1 MTDWKQS
8 VTERVR
14 QYDMLPPGSIV
25 LCAVSGGIDSVFLL
39 HLLNQ
44 LRAEYRFSLVCA
56 HYDHQLRG
64 EDSRRDAD
72 FVRALCETWEIPF
85 VLGGGD
91 VLSESKRRKQGIEET
106 ARQMRYAFLYETAER
121 LGAERI
127 AVGHNADDNIETLLL
142 HLVRGCGLQGLA
154 GMSPRQGALIRPLLT
169 LDRATIQAESERLGL
184 SHMEDA
190 TNADER
196 FSRNRLRRQVLPV
209 LKELNPRLAETMTA
223 NTARFAADNDYL
235 DLLAAP
241 LLTDARQT
249 PEGVT
254 VALPPIAQAPEPLA
268 LRALRQLLALT
279 PQGSTDCSAAHLE
292 SLLALCRGD
301 DPSAEVHLPHGLTAR
316 REYDL
321 LILSNE
327 TPPPRWE
334 PFSPKQGENPI
345 PGTGWVVT
353 LTVPPWR
360 GLLLR
365 PRQTGDALT
374 LPSGHTRSLKRL
386 CIDRKIPR
394 RLRDTLPVA
403 VDELGVVC
411 AAPFGSNLSH
421 PHQAHIQITKKE
433 IDGNEFDAQ

>member
-44 LRAEYRFSLVCA
+44 LRTERRFSLVCA

-64 EDSRRDAD
+64 EDSRRDGE
-72 FVRALCETWEIPF
+72 FVRGLCEAWDIPF

-91 VLSESKRRKQGIEET
+91 VLSESKHRKQGIEET

-127 AVGHNADDNIETLLL
+127 AVGHNADDNTETLLL

-184 SHMEDA
+184 SHVEDA
-190 TNADER
+190 SNADER
-196 FSRNRLRRQVLPV
+196 FSRNRIRHQVLPA

-223 NTARFAADNDYL
+223 NAARFAADNDYL
-235 DLLAAP
+235 DSLAVPLLA
-241 LLTDARQT
+241 DARQCAG
-249 PEGVT
+249 GVT
-254 VALPPIAQAPEPLA
+254 VSAAPIAQAAKPLA

-279 PQGSTDCSAAHLE
+279 SQGSTDCSAAHLE

-316 REYDL
+316 REYDRL
-321 LILSNE
+321 TLVSDA
-327 TPPPRWE
+327 PPTVWE
-334 PFSPKQGENPI
+334 PFPPKQGDNPI
-345 PGTGWVVT
+345 PGTDWVVT
-353 LTVPPWR
+353 LLVPPWP

-365 PRQTGDALT
+365 PRQTGDELT
-374 LPSGHTRSLKRL
+374 LSNGHTRSLKRL
-386 CIDRKIPR
+386 CIDHKIPKWQR
-394 RLRDTLPVA
+394 NTLPVA
-403 VDELGVVC
+403 VDELGLIC

-421 PHQAHIQITKKE
+421 PHQAHIQIIKKE
-433 IDGNEFDAQ
+433 NDGNEFDAQ